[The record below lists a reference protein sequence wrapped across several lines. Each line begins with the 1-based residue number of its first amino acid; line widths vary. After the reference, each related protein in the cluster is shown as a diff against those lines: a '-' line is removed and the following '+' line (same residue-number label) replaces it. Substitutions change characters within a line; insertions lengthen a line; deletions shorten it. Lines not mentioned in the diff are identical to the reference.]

1 MGKPTGFKEFERQ
14 NGTYT
19 DAKQRV
25 TNWEDIYI
33 PQNDESLQKQ
43 ASRCM
48 DCGIPFCSSNCPL
61 ANIIPDFNDLVYND
75 QWKKAL
81 EVLHTTNNFPEFTGK
96 ICPAL
101 CEGGCVLGI
110 IDDPVAIEDIELAI
124 VEKGWEE
131 GWIKP
136 QPPAIKT
143 GKKVALV
150 GSGPAGMAA
159 AQQLARVGHDVT
171 LFERNDAIGGAMRY
185 GIPDYKLP
193 KSYIQRR
200 VDQMAD
206 EGVVFKTNVN
216 VGVDIKAGELL
227 DQFDVIGLTG
237 GSTEPRDLTISGREL
252 KGIHFAMD
260 FLPQSNKRKAGQT
273 IDPSVSIT
281 ADGKK
286 VVVIGG
292 GDTGSDCIGTSLRQG
307 ATDITQLELLPM
319 PPKER
324 DNSQPW
330 PVFPR
335 LYKTS
340 SSHKEAMASLDKDI
354 RMFSI
359 GTKEFI
365 GDEDGNVKGLKCV
378 KLNWVTP
385 EGGGRPNMEE
395 IEGSEFIIEADLVL
409 FAMGF
414 LHPEHTGL
422 LDDLGVSYDPR
433 GNVAT
438 NTSYQTSV
446 EKVFAAGDMRR
457 GQSLVVHAIAD
468 GRKLAKDI
476 DLYLMGET
484 FLRSSLG

>member
-1 MGKPTGFKEFERQ
+1 MGKITGFKEIERK
-14 NGTYT
+14 NGDYH
-19 DAKQRV
+19 DAKGRV

-33 PQNDESLQKQ
+33 PQDSEGIMTQ
-43 ASRCM
+43 AARCM

-61 ANIIPDFNDLVYND
+61 GNIIPDFNDLVYND

-81 EVLHTTNNFPEFTGK
+81 QVLHTTNNFPEFTGK

-124 VEKGWEE
+124 VERGWEE
-131 GWIKP
+131 DWIKP
-136 QPPAIKT
+136 EPPAIKT

-171 LFERNDAIGGAMRY
+171 LFERNDVIGGAMRY

-193 KSYIQRR
+193 KTFIERR
-200 VDQMAD
+200 VDQMRA
-206 EGVVFKTNVN
+206 EGVNFVVNTN
-216 VGVDIKAGELL
+216 VGVDITAEEL
-227 DQFDVIGLTG
+227 QAKFDVIGLTG
-237 GSTEPRDLTISGREL
+237 GSTEPRDLTISGRDL

-260 FLPQSNKRKAGQT
+260 FLPQSNKRKAGQQ
-273 IDPSVSIT
+273 IDPSIEIT
-281 ADGKK
+281 AKGKK

-307 ATDITQLELLPM
+307 AIDITQLELLPM

-340 SSHKEAMASLDKDI
+340 SSHKEAMATLDKDI

-365 GDEDGNVKGLKCV
+365 SDGNGNVSGLKCV
-378 KLNWVTP
+378 QLNWIP
-385 EGGGRPNMEE
+385 QEGGGFPKMEE
-395 IEGSEFIIEADLVL
+395 VEGSEFIIEAELIL

-414 LHPEHTGL
+414 LHPQHSGL
-422 LDDLGVSYDPR
+422 LDSLGVAYDPR

-438 NTSYQTSV
+438 DNKYATSIPN
-446 EKVFAAGDMRR
+446 VFAAGDMRR
-457 GQSLVVHAIAD
+457 GQSLVVHAIAE
-468 GRKLAKDI
+468 GRKLAKEI
-476 DLYLMGET
+476 DEFLMGET
-484 FLRSSLG
+484 FLRSSLK